1 MLAPGPLRDSI
12 PRTRPSARS
21 RPVTGGDGRIH
32 PQRAGGDKRWAGTSQ
47 AERAEGGG
55 SRGLLCGRNT
65 EQRPRVS
72 RRPPPRPPRRPPRRP
87 PPRPPPRPPSPAM
100 TLSDPSHSSCHVAA
114 SSAPG
119 AAEEGGQG
127 EHSRRRGAK
136 RRWGKSQKS
145 PGADAEPAAL
155 AGPGVQ
161 TNHFSESSVRSLFPG
176 FTGWPSAVTS
186 SALRAHRGEERSAH
200 MPEVSLSSPSAA
212 WQSGASPG
220 RAPLRPGGVQDAS
233 PRPGPPHRNASGQ
246 GQAGHAS
253 ASDTAPRRRALS
265 AFSSHTWLVAA

>member
-1 MLAPGPLRDSI
+1 
-12 PRTRPSARS
+12 
-21 RPVTGGDGRIH
+21 
-32 PQRAGGDKRWAGTSQ
+32 
-47 AERAEGGG
+47 
-55 SRGLLCGRNT
+55 
-65 EQRPRVS
+65 
-72 RRPPPRPPRRPPRRP
+72 
-87 PPRPPPRPPSPAM
+87 M

-161 TNHFSESSVRSLFPG
+161 TNHFSESSVRGLFLG

-200 MPEVSLSSPSAA
+200 VPEVSLSSPSAA

-233 PRPGPPHRNASGQ
+233 PHPGPPHGNASGQ
-246 GQAGHAS
+246 GQGTHRPQTWPLAGAPRLCSVATRGWWLLNWTARAQDVAKATPPGSGTPNQICFLALVHKSVWPERSQERGAKCLRSSVVHES
-253 ASDTAPRRRALS
+253 ASRVPGPGRTRE
-265 AFSSHTWLVAA
+265 